1 MSSAVDAPGWPRRR
15 VLMSDPLSSTF
26 EQLTVSQNPPTES
39 EVALARTIVLK
50 GKKELKELRAQISK
64 LKAREQ
70 ALTKHIADHQRIVF
84 SINRFPPEI
93 LSLIFLYTVSS
104 DLTGKPVHTESP
116 WLVSQVCKLW
126 RDISLASQV
135 LWASPKIHPIP
146 NQSPSQLILQLA
158 RSGNAR
164 LHPILAGCPRHN
176 PRLPHL
182 LVPLIAHSERWV
194 SLLFTMNWTLMPE
207 QLIALRGHVSQ
218 LEELQI
224 EGVWNSGD
232 TALPEGSR
240 LDAFA
245 IAPRLRTLSVT
256 DVCEPAVS
264 LLMPWHQL
272 TQYRAVGTGHEHLSV
287 LSLCP
292 NLIAADL
299 GFPVSFT
306 IVAGAPVLVH
316 LPQLVQLT
324 LGDADLLRV
333 LSLPVLQR
341 VVLQRTAPEDDAL
354 LPLLDL
360 VRRDRPP
367 LRSLALLHS
376 ALVTPTLVAVLSEI
390 PTVDTLRLHIRRGDA
405 AAADD
410 LVSQLTLR
418 SGEDALAPNLT
429 TLELVGHGAFDQER
443 FVDMVES
450 RWDPP
455 FLDSPPVCDPILEVI
470 LRTTPKAPLSP
481 QTIERLSDM
490 EEEGLRVILATF
502 SFFVGDLASHFSN

>member
-1 MSSAVDAPGWPRRR
+1 MSSAVDAPEWPLRDRCR

-93 LSLIFLYTVSS
+93 LSLIFLHTVSS

-135 LWASPKIHPIP
+135 LWASPKIHPVP
-146 NQSPSQLILQLA
+146 SQSPSQLILQLA
-158 RSGNAR
+158 RSGNAQ

-207 QLIALRGHVSQ
+207 QFIALRGHVSQ
-218 LEELQI
+218 LEELQT
-224 EGVWNSGD
+224 EGVWTTGG
-232 TALPEGSR
+232 TALPDGSR

-245 IAPRLRTLSVT
+245 LAPRLRSLSVT
-256 DVCEPAVS
+256 NVCEPAVS
-264 LLMPWHQL
+264 LLMPWPQL

-292 NLIAADL
+292 NLIAATS
-299 GFPVSFT
+299 GSPCR
-306 IVAGAPVLVH
+306 
-316 LPQLVQLT
+316 LPSSPARLCWCT
-324 LGDADLLRV
+324 SRN
-333 LSLPVLQR
+333 SCSSR
-341 VVLQRTAPEDDAL
+341 SKTAPEDDAL

-367 LRSLALLHS
+367 LHSLALLHS
-376 ALVTPTLVAVLSEI
+376 ALITPTLVAVLSET
-390 PTVDTLRLHIRRGDA
+390 PTVDTLRLHIRRGDT
-405 AAADD
+405 AAADG

-418 SGEDALAPNLT
+418 PGEDALAPNLT
-429 TLELVGHGAFDQER
+429 TLELVGRGAFDQER
-443 FVDMVES
+443 FVDLVES
-450 RWDPP
+450 RWDPLG
-455 FLDSPPVCDPILEVI
+455 LDSPPVCEPILEVI
-470 LRTTPKAPLSP
+470 LRTTPKTPLSP
-481 QTIERLSDM
+481 QTIERLTCM

-502 SFFVGDLASHFSN
+502 SFFEGDLASHFSN